1 MSQKLVDRS
10 PDLKRLRNDGYDI
23 HVIGTHLLVRNIPY
37 VNNMKEVKRGTLVS
51 TLTLQQDKTI
61 KPADHVATFN
71 GERPCDRDG
80 NPLTNIIIEDK
91 HKGLAPGV
99 EINFTFSSKPTH
111 GQGYPDYFEK
121 MVTYIKILS
130 NEAKAIDQTITAIT
144 NPIIESDE
152 VNPVFKYFDTSSS
165 RAGIDALS
173 PKLALGKV
181 AILGLGGTG
190 SYILDL
196 VAKTHV
202 VEIHLFDDDKF
213 LQHNAFR
220 CPGAVA
226 IEDLQPDL
234 LKVEYYKALYSKLRN
249 GIVAHPYRVDSYNA
263 NELRDMNFVFV
274 CLDSGEHK
282 DVIMKVLEE
291 TGIAFID
298 VGMGVHE
305 TDASLHGILRV
316 TTSTPQ
322 KREHVRGN
330 QRISFA
336 PATGN
341 NEYSRNIQVADL
353 NCLNAALAV
362 IRWKK
367 LCGFYN
373 DLEHEHHSTYVI
385 NTSKLSRED
394 Q

>member
-23 HVIGTHLLVRNIPY
+23 HVTGTHLLVRSVPY

-51 TLTLQQDKTI
+51 VLTLQQDKTI
-61 KPADHVATFN
+61 KPADHVVTFM
-71 GERPCDRDG
+71 GERPCDHSG
-80 NPLTNIIIEDK
+80 NPLTNITISDK
-91 HKGLAPGV
+91 RQVLAPGV
-99 EINFTFSSKPTH
+99 EINFIFSSKPTH
-111 GQGYPDYFEK
+111 GQGYPDYYEK
-121 MVTYIKILS
+121 MTTYIKMLS
-130 NEAKAIDQTITAIT
+130 NEAKAIDPSATAIT
-144 NPIIESDE
+144 NPIIVPDDE
-152 VNPVFKYFDTSSS
+152 NPVFKYFDSSSS

-181 AILGLGGTG
+181 AILGVGGTG

-196 VAKTHV
+196 IAKTPV

-220 CPGAVA
+220 CPGAVGV
-226 IEDLQPDL
+226 EELQPNL
-234 LKVEYYKALYSKLRN
+234 LKVEYYKTLYSKLRN
-249 GIVAHPYRVDSYNA
+249 GIVTHPYRVDSSNA
-263 NELRDMNFVFV
+263 NELREMNFVFI
-274 CLDSGEHK
+274 CSDSGEHK
-282 DVIMKVLEE
+282 DAVMKVLEDA
-291 TGIAFID
+291 GIAFID
-298 VGMGVHE
+298 IGMGVHE

-322 KREHVRGN
+322 KRDHVRGN
-330 QRISFA
+330 QRVSFA

-362 IRWKK
+362 VRWKK
-367 LCGFYN
+367 FCGFYS